1 MRTRDAVLLLVAV
14 LALAGC
20 GRQEGAAKPM
30 PEAPKEEPGS
40 VKDEFV
46 GEGGFHRR
54 TVLTDAYLLAAN
66 RINLMPEPYHVPPFD
81 LRERVYITAWSSNTE
96 DADGTRA
103 PDDVHCHS
111 VMSDMPV
118 KLEGNRLWSGVC
130 TDGFT
135 PRMVLPEGF
144 GIAVE
149 PGTRYIFRPMFNNRR
164 PEARLARMR
173 VVLDYVKESEAKGR
187 LRALRAMVAPARIP
201 ETYRVAPGETDVQS
215 RVIEMP
221 FSGRVHAI
229 GAHLHPYGESVS
241 LARESDRHVLFTAHM
256 RRAADLGD
264 WKLSTY
270 ASTEGFY
277 VAKGQA
283 YRVTGTYK
291 NDSDKP
297 ADAMAGLFVF
307 YDPEGRPDK

>member
-1 MRTRDAVLLLVAV
+1 MHALARVLLP
-14 LALAGC
+14 LAGTLLAAC
-20 GRQEGAAKPM
+20 GRQEAEKPV
-30 PEAPKEEPGS
+30 PEAPKETPGF
-40 VKDEFV
+40 VKDEV
-46 GEGGFHRR
+46 VPEGGFRRR
-54 TVLTDAYLLAAN
+54 TVLTDAYALSSN
-66 RINLMPEPYHVPPFD
+66 RINIMPEPYHVPPFD
-81 LRERVYITAWSSNTE
+81 DKERVFITAWSSNTE

-149 PGTRYIFRPMFNNRR
+149 PGTKYIFRPMFNNRR
-164 PEARLARMR
+164 PNARLARMR
-173 VVLDYVKESEAKGR
+173 VVLDYVKESEAKR
-187 LRALRAMVAPARIP
+187 PLKALRAFVAPAKVP
-201 ETYRVAPGETDVQS
+201 ETYRVPAGQTDVQS
-215 RVIEMP
+215 RVIELP

-241 LARESDRHVLFTAHM
+241 LTRESDGQVLFTARM
-256 RRAADLGD
+256 SRAEDLGD

-270 ASTEGFY
+270 SSPEGFY
-277 VAKGQA
+277 VHKKEAF
-283 YRVTGTYK
+283 RVTGTYV
-291 NDSDKP
+291 NDSAQP

-307 YDPEGRPDK
+307 YDPEGQPDR